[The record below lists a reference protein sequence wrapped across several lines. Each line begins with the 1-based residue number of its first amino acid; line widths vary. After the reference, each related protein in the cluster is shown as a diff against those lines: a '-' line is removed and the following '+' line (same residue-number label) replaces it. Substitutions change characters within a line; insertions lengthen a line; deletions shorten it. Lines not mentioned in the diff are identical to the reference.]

1 MHEYI
6 ATEIEYFFAL
16 ICVTQLLV
24 VRATQRPVKWF
35 TQFGLLLWAGA
46 TLAQAQPLDLPAVP
60 VAPVTATATPAHA
73 QPLTLNNRK
82 IVTFRTD
89 LLGDSPADRVE
100 LANLALSHALA
111 AKGPG
116 VVTRVMLGDAV
127 RLELDG
133 LPLFFVLPGDLG
145 GPRPAGLL
153 DAASQDVVQ
162 RLQTAVNEARER
174 TDPQKWAMGAAYSL
188 AATLVAYVLMR
199 LLLAIRRKT
208 TVHMHNLLRE
218 QGKQNQWGTWLMDY
232 VGHARAATRAATAA
246 ITWALLL
253 LLADAWAT
261 FVFHQF
267 AYTRPWGERSTAW
280 LLALLGQFASAMAA
294 AVPGLLTAALIFVLA
309 RTVARV
315 SSGFLQR
322 VENGD
327 IQVSWLDADT
337 AVPTRRLASAAIWLF
352 ALAMAYP
359 YLPGAGSE
367 AFKGVSVLAGLML
380 SLGASSV
387 VGQALSGLSLMYS
400 RSLRVGEFVKVGDV
414 EGTVTG
420 MGMFTTRIHT
430 GLGEEVSMPNSVVFG
445 QPIRNFSRL
454 VKDGRF
460 MIHTTVTI
468 GYATPWRQVHAM
480 LMEGARRSPGVANDP
495 QPYVVQTALSDFY
508 VEYRLCAQ
516 SSRDA
521 PALRAEVISQLHSNV
536 QDVFNENGVQIMS
549 PHYMADT
556 AAPQVVPPG
565 PWASQPP
572 PSTPSQGKA

>member
-1 MHEYI
+1 M
-6 ATEIEYFFAL
+6 
-16 ICVTQLLV
+16 
-24 VRATQRPVKWF
+24 
-35 TQFGLLLWAGA
+35 
-46 TLAQAQPLDLPAVP
+46 
-60 VAPVTATATPAHA
+60 
-73 QPLTLNNRK
+73 
-82 IVTFRTD
+82 
-89 LLGDSPADRVE
+89 
-100 LANLALSHALA
+100 
-111 AKGPG
+111 
-116 VVTRVMLGDAV
+116 
-127 RLELDG
+127 
-133 LPLFFVLPGDLG
+133 
-145 GPRPAGLL
+145 
-153 DAASQDVVQ
+153 
-162 RLQTAVNEARER
+162 
-174 TDPQKWAMGAAYSL
+174 
-188 AATLVAYVLMR
+188 
-199 LLLAIRRKT
+199 
-208 TVHMHNLLRE
+208 
-218 QGKQNQWGTWLMDY
+218 
-232 VGHARAATRAATAA
+232 ATRAATAA

-294 AVPGLLTAALIFVLA
+294 AVPGLLTVALIFVLA
-309 RTVARV
+309 RTVTRV

-359 YLPGAGSE
+359 SLPGAGSE

-480 LMEGARRSPGVANDP
+480 LIAAAELTPGLRPLPTPFVYQRGLADW
-495 QPYVVQTALSDFY
+495 Y
-508 VEYRLCAQ
+508 VEYELFAHMDEPLERVAVL
-516 SSRDA
+516 SG
-521 PALRAEVISQLHSNV
+521 LHANI
-536 QDVFNENGVQIMS
+536 QDQFNTYGVQIMS
-549 PHYMADT
+549 PHFNSQPAT
-556 AAPQVVPPG
+556 NLVVPPDG
-565 PWASQPP
+565 WHAAPAAPAASNGNGQRP
-572 PSTPSQGKA
+572 GKQHG

>member
-1 MHEYI
+1 MFEHI
-6 ATEIEYFFAL
+6 AIEMKMFIAL
-16 ICVTQLLV
+16 ARVACLRVGV
-24 VRATQRPVKWF
+24 VRRCLGTLPWRLGALVCI
-35 TQFGLLLWAGA
+35 WAG
-46 TLAQAQPLDLPAVP
+46 TLQAQPLDQQTAP
-60 VAPVTATATPAHA
+60 VAATATPGHA
-73 QPLTLNNRK
+73 VPLILNNRK
-82 IVTFRTD
+82 IVTFRAD
-89 LLGDSPADRVE
+89 LLGDTPTDRAE
-100 LANLALSHALA
+100 LAQLAISNAMA
-111 AKGPG
+111 AKGPWI
-116 VVTRVMLGDAV
+116 VTRVPLGDAV

-133 LPLFFVLPGDLG
+133 QPLFFVLPGDLG

-153 DAASQDVVQ
+153 DAASQDVEQ
-162 RLQTAVNEARER
+162 RLQTVVNEARER
-174 TDPQKWAMGAAYSL
+174 TDPKKWAEGAAYFL
-188 AATLVAYVLMR
+188 LATLVAYALMR
-199 LLLAIRRKT
+199 LLLTIRRRT
-208 TVHMHNLLRE
+208 TVRMHNMLRE
-218 QGKQNQWGTWLMDY
+218 QGKQSQLGTWLVDY
-232 VGHARAATRAATAA
+232 VNHARTATRAATAA

-253 LLADAWAT
+253 LLADTWAT

-280 LLALLGQFASAMAA
+280 LLALLGQFASAMAG
-294 AVPGLLTAALIFVLA
+294 AVPGLLTAAMIFVLA
-309 RTVARV
+309 RAVARA

-322 VENGD
+322 VESGEAH
-327 IQVSWLDADT
+327 VSWLDTDT
-337 AVPTRRLASAAIWLF
+337 AVPTRRLATAAIWLF

-400 RSLRVGEFVKVGDV
+400 RSLRMGEFVKVGDV

-430 GLGEEVSMPNSVVFG
+430 GLGEEVSMPNSVVFS

-521 PALRAEVISQLHSNV
+521 PAQRAEVISQLHSNV

-565 PWASQPP
+565 PWASQPSP
-572 PSTPSQGKA
+572 QIQSKRGEPQ